1 MRFRSGEVLTL
12 WCLMSDDELLQKEM
26 QWGMW
31 IMCSCDSGESV
42 SRVFRPI
49 TYCVRDEVMKGERVM
64 LDHLL
69 LKHFRFRCDWDMS
82 QIVGMSTA
90 VFTTDEHRYF
100 GVIMIS
106 QMMFRRRKRC

>member
-1 MRFRSGEVLTL
+1 
-12 WCLMSDDELLQKEM
+12 
-26 QWGMW
+26 
-31 IMCSCDSGESV
+31 
-42 SRVFRPI
+42 
-49 TYCVRDEVMKGERVM
+49 M

-100 GVIMIS
+100 GVVMIS
-106 QMMFRRRKRC
+106 QMMFRRRKRLTLLMLIQNCASLTILCAPPSHSYKRPRPR